1 MPNTPIVLIHGLWMT
16 PLSWENWVDWF
27 EQKGYLVIAPSWPG
41 MEGGVEQIRRGGS
54 SGADVGIQEVVEHYA
69 RIISELEQPPIIMGH
84 SFGGAFT
91 QILVDRGFGAAG
103 VAIDSAAVKGVLTL
117 PPSTLR
123 AGWPAL
129 KNPANRKRLVPLS
142 MKQFRYRF
150 TNVLNDQETKAA
162 YDRYYVPG
170 PGRILFQAATANFNP
185 NAPTKVNFANSQR
198 APLLFIAGE
207 KDHVSPPGLNKA
219 NFKHY
224 GKSKAITEYKE
235 FPGRCHFIV
244 GQDGW
249 QEVAD
254 YALNWALANGGRTAD
269 PRGAAQGA
277 ARPRSEEK

>member
-1 MPNTPIVLIHGLWMT
+1 VSNTPIVLIHGLWMT
-16 PLSWENWVDWF
+16 PLSWENWIDRY
-27 EQKGYLVIAPSWPG
+27 EQKGHLVIAPSWPG
-41 MEGGVEQIRRGGS
+41 LEGGVEQIRRAGS
-54 SGADVGIQEVVEHYA
+54 SMADVGIKEIVDHHS

-129 KNPANRKRLVPLS
+129 KNPANRKKLVPLS
-142 MKQFRYRF
+142 LKQFRYRF
-150 TNVLNDQETKAA
+150 TNVLNDQQTKAA

-185 NAPTKVNFANSQR
+185 KAGTKVNFRNAQR

-224 GKSKAITEYKE
+224 RKSKAITEYKE
-235 FPGRCHFIV
+235 FPGRSHFIV

-254 YALNWALANGGRTAD
+254 YALTWALANSG
-269 PRGAAQGA
+269 PNAASQRVAARA
-277 ARPRSEEK
+277 ARPRYEER

>member
-16 PLSWENWVDWF
+16 PLSWENWVDRY
-27 EQKGYLVIAPSWPG
+27 QQQGHLVVAPSWPG
-41 MEGGVEQIRRGGS
+41 LEGGVEQIRRAGS
-54 SGADVGIQEVVEHYA
+54 SVANIGIKEIVDHYS

-91 QILVDRGFGAAG
+91 QILLDRGLGAAG

-129 KNPANRKRLVPLS
+129 QNPANRKRLVPLS
-142 MKQFRYRF
+142 LKQFRYRF
-150 TNVLNDQETKAA
+150 TNVLNDQQTKAA

-170 PGRILFQAATANFNP
+170 PGRVLFQAATANFNP
-185 NAPTKVNFANSQR
+185 KAPTKVKFRNDER
-198 APLLFIAGE
+198 ASLLFIAGE
-207 KDHVSPPGLNKA
+207 KDHVSPPALNKA
-219 NFKHY
+219 NY
-224 GKSKAITEYKE
+224 RRSSKSKAVTEYKE
-235 FPGRCHFIV
+235 FAGRCHFIV

-254 YALNWALANGGRTAD
+254 YALSWALANSGLKTA
-269 PRGAAQGA
+269 PQR
-277 ARPRSEEK
+277 

>member
-1 MPNTPIVLIHGLWMT
+1 MSNTPIVLIHGLWMT
-16 PLSWENWVDWF
+16 PLSWEWWIDRY
-27 EQKGYLVIAPSWPG
+27 EQKGHLVVAPSWPG
-41 MEGGVEQIRRGGS
+41 LEGGVEQIRRTGS
-54 SGADVGIQEVVEHYA
+54 SLASVGINEIVNHYT
-69 RIISELEQPPIIMGH
+69 RIISALEQPPIIMGH

-91 QILVDRGFGAAG
+91 QILLDRGLGAAG

-123 AGWPAL
+123 SGWPAL

-142 MKQFRYRF
+142 LKQFRYRF
-150 TNVLNDQETKAA
+150 TNVLTDQQTKAA

-185 NAPTKVNFANSQR
+185 KAATRVDFRKSDRV
-198 APLLFIAGE
+198 PLLFIAGE
-207 KDHVSPPGLNKA
+207 RDHVSPPGLNRA
-219 NFKHY
+219 NFRHY
-224 GKSKAITEYKE
+224 RKSKAITEFKE

-254 YALNWALANGGRTAD
+254 YALTWALANSSGRVASDHFAPRTAQL
-269 PRGAAQGA
+269 R
-277 ARPRSEEK
+277 EKE